1 MFGKLREH
9 TQRQKVEQID
19 DFIIKQTNEACKT
32 GYVTIRGQ
40 GKIPVWCAFRCL
52 YCGEYFSQS
61 SAEKHFG
68 KTRFQH
74 QRDKELK

>member
-1 MFGKLREH
+1 MQK
-9 TQRQKVEQID
+9 QKVEQTD
-19 DFIIKQTNEACKT
+19 RDFINAQINEACKT

-40 GKIPVWCAFRCL
+40 GKIPVWCAYRCL

-68 KTRFQH
+68 KTRLQNT
-74 QRDKELK
+74 KENETNR